1 MADDTPPGPRS
12 GPRRLLLIFAG
23 GAVGA
28 VLRYLIT
35 LPTSPPYGP
44 MLATFAINVT
54 GAFALGL
61 LVELLLRRV
70 PDDDRRLTLQ
80 LLLRTGLLGGF
91 TTYSALGLYGAE
103 LLRAGE
109 LGFGVGYAAATLV
122 IGAAA
127 TCLGGWLGVRLA
139 PLPRSL
145 A

>member
-12 GPRRLLLIFAG
+12 GSRRLLLVFAG

-35 LPTSPPYGP
+35 LPTPPPYGP
-44 MLATFAINVT
+44 MLATLAVNVA

-61 LVELLLRRV
+61 LVEVLVRRV
-70 PDDDRRLTLQ
+70 PDDDRRSTLT

-91 TTYSALGLYGAE
+91 TTYSALGLYSAE
-103 LLRAGE
+103 LLRAGG
-109 LGFGVGYAAATLV
+109 LGLGVGYVVATLV

-127 TCLGGWLGVRLA
+127 TGLGGWLGARL
-139 PLPRSL
+139 LGEPRSL